1 MAHLV
6 QTDWS
11 SKSEQEKISVREQ
24 LDRVIEHHAFKNSK
38 RCPALLR
45 YIVEHA
51 INGSNGTSLK
61 ERTLGI
67 EVFGRPLDYDTN
79 TDPIVRATATE
90 IRKRLAQY
98 YHEPGHASEMVID
111 LPAGSYVPEF
121 RPSAAIATTPLQV
134 VADHHS
140 QRFKSFA
147 PFRLTALLA
156 ALCVAAVAIGT
167 GIWRVAAQPTPLDEF
182 WSPLVESS
190 SPTVL
195 IGVSAGCV
203 DASQAVAPADRLLLP
218 PKRGAVSRSSI
229 PPTPGCAAGRGHGM
243 ALHDAIAMARVAGV
257 LQSKGKDF
265 EIRPAAFIDYTE
277 LQREPVVLIG
287 FGNGWSL
294 HIGQQMRYRFNF
306 DAKRGLTEIVDSKAP
321 DTNYWGIPIYW
332 QDLPQGQ
339 VTRDYGL
346 ISRLTDPV
354 TRQTVVTVA
363 GAGAPG
369 TLAVANFLSDPKYMR
384 DVLAKAPKNWSK
396 KNMQVVIQTDV
407 INGRSGPPTY
417 VASQFW

>member
-11 SKSEQEKISVREQ
+11 SKSEQEKSSVREQ
-24 LDRVIEHHAFKNSK
+24 LERILEHHAFKNSK

-45 YIVEHA
+45 YVVEHA
-51 INGSNGTSLK
+51 LTGRNDFSLK

-67 EVFGRPLDYDTN
+67 EVFGRSLDYDTSS
-79 TDPIVRATATE
+79 DPIVRATATE

-98 YHEPGHASEMVID
+98 YHEQGHESELVID
-111 LPAGSYVPEF
+111 LPAGSYLPEF
-121 RPSAAIATTPLQV
+121 RSPAATGPAPLV
-134 VADHHS
+134 VANRHAKP
-140 QRFKSFA
+140 FKWFA
-147 PFRLTALLA
+147 SFRLAVLLA
-156 ALCVAAVAIGT
+156 GLCVAAVAIGT

-190 SPTVL
+190 SPNVL

-203 DASQAVAPADRLLLP
+203 DSSQAVAPADRLVLP
-218 PKRGAVSRSSI
+218 PKPGAISPSSI

-257 LQSKGKDF
+257 LQSRGKDF
-265 EIRPAAFIDYTE
+265 EIRPAASIDYTE
-277 LQREPVVLIG
+277 LQKEPVVLIG

-294 HIGQQMRYRFNF
+294 HIGQQMRFRFNF

-339 VTRDYGL
+339 VTKDYGL

-354 TRQTVVTVA
+354 TGQTVVTVA